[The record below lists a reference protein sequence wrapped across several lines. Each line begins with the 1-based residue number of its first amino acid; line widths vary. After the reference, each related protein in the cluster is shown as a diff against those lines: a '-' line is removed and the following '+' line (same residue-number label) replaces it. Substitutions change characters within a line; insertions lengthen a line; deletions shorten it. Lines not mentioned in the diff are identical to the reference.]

1 MKITEFIAP
10 IEQHETLNQKLWE
23 GNDLRPEV
31 HAKLL
36 EIAKEFYEY
45 LDVDVEVQDLVIS
58 GSQAN
63 FNYSPYSDLDLHLI
77 VNYGDVQCDLE
88 VDELFDTKR
97 KLWKEQHD
105 INIRGIPVELYVEDS
120 LKPAVSSI
128 YSLLNRKWIKKPNPQ
143 SVTYNKSLVVDEVKK
158 WNEVIDHA
166 LKTKNLD
173 VMRKVKDMLKDFRQG
188 GLDSGGEFSIENLT
202 YKSLRNSGKIS
213 DLMKAIVDIH
223 DRQLSI

>member
-128 YSLLNRKWIKKPNPQ
+128 YSLLNRKWIQKPNPQ

>member
-97 KLWKEQHD
+97 KLWKERHD

>member
-45 LDVDVEVQDLVIS
+45 LDVSVEVQDLVIS

-97 KLWKEQHD
+97 KLWKEKHD

>member
-97 KLWKEQHD
+97 KLWKEKHD